1 MIFSSE
7 NKEFFVFGKNLDDI
21 KKKINDIKKAS
32 RVGLIDDNG
41 ENGVLSA
48 IFGGRPN
55 SVEELRSRTIVRKRD
70 LRSDF
75 FMNEDAFSG
84 FDENSARTLLAK
96 MQKQQQKV
104 NTKHSTW
111 QAFFDEQANQYG
123 KKESEW
129 ISKFVQE
136 NDVMT
141 ASVKN
146 VTDAQEA
153 ARQAAVQYNVEL
165 KNLTIGSKA
174 AAVGLEAL
182 ALVGNILFNMAIGA
196 LISLAIQGIYNLT
209 HQAEIAAQEL
219 ENTKSELSDIESKI
233 TSVNDELKTTSD
245 RINEL
250 EAKDPLTFVEQE
262 ELDKLKEQN
271 AELERQKQIL
281 EAQEKTKNE
290 KVTKDFVKAVKKE
303 REQSSTPIRF
313 ASRPRRG
320 RTITDDPTDNVE
332 EKIDYSFEK
341 YKKNQEDL
349 IELQDKYKDDLSNK
363 KFLKEK
369 KRLDDEQEKIRGYL
383 LSKSEKYTTMSEGID
398 YGMSDE
404 SDATLDWINAF
415 QDKFN
420 ILINGDGAKTT
431 AFNRIISQDKFK
443 DISNEL
449 KNLDDVSEK
458 TFKADK
464 YKEFVNACNESGI
477 SVEDLVGLFEKTKTA
492 AEETANSIQ
501 DVSVSLSNLATA
513 EDGISKINSAFKEM
527 ADGGVISMNTISGIS
542 EAFQGV
548 TGLDDC
554 IEKLKNATAGSDEWK
569 NALNDLLYNGVEK
582 LVGGTEQLA
591 SMTEQEIAN
600 MLKSGGVTNSAEV
613 AHSMLTQAKIK
624 AKLAT
629 FNFAKATEAE
639 RTVLYQELE
648 ALGLTKNAVE
658 SLSSAYANA
667 QAAMTEV
674 MKIGTIGRISL
685 LKSELEAV
693 KSSVEAYNLL
703 AGKYSTATG
712 DTSGEA
718 QRNINK
724 NMSLGNNYGKQA
736 SALLNYG
743 NALDGINAA
752 INKLGVFDTVTPTFD
767 GSVGGGSGGSDS
779 GGSEKEPA
787 AWEDATDAIIR
798 RIKANNE
805 LTKKQEEV
813 YENQLDLI
821 DNEKEYAKAAQITND
836 ELWLKKQRL
845 EGIKS
850 AQDEL
855 HNEAQWIR
863 NNNGYDTESWFDDN
877 ADETEAYINLLN
889 SLRSNEDELNN
900 VKEIFAA
907 IQKYKQ
913 AWLELDEEEISL
925 QKEIY
930 DTAKS
935 HDDILSNG
943 LKAKFDDR
951 YSNSE
956 DWIKFQEDFDN
967 LPLEKKAQAYSRIL
981 NYSSEFLKEI
991 ENAPFY
997 DQEQKDELWKEYY
1010 KKIQEYAS
1018 DAYSTLKELYVAEI
1032 DARISKE
1039 EAYLDIKKEE
1049 FDLLNKT
1056 AEAQKNARVAL
1067 RTSLIGSQYLDPE
1080 TRKLVYNEDDYK
1092 SEIATINDIN
1102 SYVVKLSDE
1111 YYKKI
1116 QGLTKDDIKLKEQ
1129 ITNEYKRQLAM
1140 KEQEL
1145 EIAQKQIDL
1154 QKKRDELNNVLA
1166 ERNVRQIVNGKWEW
1180 VYDTD
1185 KAREATEAFMD
1196 AEYELQNAKKKASQ
1210 QAILDEHNA
1219 QVDML
1224 NVEKNSADDFCKVIG
1239 NVSTTV
1245 DDFGNALIAII
1256 DKINGTKT
1264 YSSNR
1269 ITPSN
1274 KSNKKSTFYSDY
1286 LEAKSANNPFNKTKS
1301 ISDLLNVK
1309 PVDIRA
1315 KNHYANGTTNAK
1327 MGWAEL
1333 CETGNEVVMTNDGTL
1348 MKMNGG
1354 EIVFNPELTKAI
1366 WDAGTNSGK
1375 GLFDSFAS
1383 KVNIPQI
1390 QQRTE
1395 NIDRSTTFTGDIN
1408 IRHVADLNAFMR
1420 AIIEEMRKPRG

>member
-1 MIFSSE
+1 
-7 NKEFFVFGKNLDDI
+7 
-21 KKKINDIKKAS
+21 
-32 RVGLIDDNG
+32 
-41 ENGVLSA
+41 
-48 IFGGRPN
+48 
-55 SVEELRSRTIVRKRD
+55 
-70 LRSDF
+70 
-75 FMNEDAFSG
+75 
-84 FDENSARTLLAK
+84 
-96 MQKQQQKV
+96 
-104 NTKHSTW
+104 
-111 QAFFDEQANQYG
+111 
-123 KKESEW
+123 
-129 ISKFVQE
+129 
-136 NDVMT
+136 
-141 ASVKN
+141 
-146 VTDAQEA
+146 
-153 ARQAAVQYNVEL
+153 
-165 KNLTIGSKA
+165 
-174 AAVGLEAL
+174 
-182 ALVGNILFNMAIGA
+182 
-196 LISLAIQGIYNLT
+196 
-209 HQAEIAAQEL
+209 
-219 ENTKSELSDIESKI
+219 
-233 TSVNDELKTTSD
+233 
-245 RINEL
+245 
-250 EAKDPLTFVEQE
+250 
-262 ELDKLKEQN
+262 
-271 AELERQKQIL
+271 
-281 EAQEKTKNE
+281 
-290 KVTKDFVKAVKKE
+290 
-303 REQSSTPIRF
+303 
-313 ASRPRRG
+313 
-320 RTITDDPTDNVE
+320 
-332 EKIDYSFEK
+332 
-341 YKKNQEDL
+341 
-349 IELQDKYKDDLSNK
+349 
-363 KFLKEK
+363 
-369 KRLDDEQEKIRGYL
+369 
-383 LSKSEKYTTMSEGID
+383 
-398 YGMSDE
+398 
-404 SDATLDWINAF
+404 
-415 QDKFN
+415 
-420 ILINGDGAKTT
+420 
-431 AFNRIISQDKFK
+431 
-443 DISNEL
+443 
-449 KNLDDVSEK
+449 
-458 TFKADK
+458 
-464 YKEFVNACNESGI
+464 
-477 SVEDLVGLFEKTKTA
+477 
-492 AEETANSIQ
+492 
-501 DVSVSLSNLATA
+501 
-513 EDGISKINSAFKEM
+513 
-527 ADGGVISMNTISGIS
+527 
-542 EAFQGV
+542 
-548 TGLDDC
+548 
-554 IEKLKNATAGSDEWK
+554 
-569 NALNDLLYNGVEK
+569 
-582 LVGGTEQLA
+582 
-591 SMTEQEIAN
+591 
-600 MLKSGGVTNSAEV
+600 
-613 AHSMLTQAKIK
+613 MLTQAKIK

-629 FNFAKATEAE
+629 FDFAKATEAE

-648 ALGLTKNAVE
+648 ALGLTKTTVE

-752 INKLGVFDTVTPTFD
+752 INKLGVFQTVTPTFD

-1018 DAYSTLKELYVAEI
+1018 NAYSTLKELYVAEI

-1056 AEAQKNARVAL
+1056 AEAEKNARVAL

-1092 SEIATINDIN
+1092 AEIATINDIN

-1129 ITNEYKRQLAM
+1129 ITNEYKRQLSM

-1154 QKKRDELNNVLA
+1154 QKKKDQLNNVLA

-1210 QAILDEHNA
+1210 QAILDEYNA
-1219 QVDML
+1219 QVDLL

-1274 KSNKKSTFYSDY
+1274 KSTKKSTFYSDY

>member
-1 MIFSSE
+1 M
-7 NKEFFVFGKNLDDI
+7 
-21 KKKINDIKKAS
+21 
-32 RVGLIDDNG
+32 
-41 ENGVLSA
+41 
-48 IFGGRPN
+48 
-55 SVEELRSRTIVRKRD
+55 
-70 LRSDF
+70 
-75 FMNEDAFSG
+75 
-84 FDENSARTLLAK
+84 
-96 MQKQQQKV
+96 
-104 NTKHSTW
+104 
-111 QAFFDEQANQYG
+111 
-123 KKESEW
+123 
-129 ISKFVQE
+129 
-136 NDVMT
+136 
-141 ASVKN
+141 
-146 VTDAQEA
+146 
-153 ARQAAVQYNVEL
+153 
-165 KNLTIGSKA
+165 
-174 AAVGLEAL
+174 
-182 ALVGNILFNMAIGA
+182 
-196 LISLAIQGIYNLT
+196 
-209 HQAEIAAQEL
+209 
-219 ENTKSELSDIESKI
+219 
-233 TSVNDELKTTSD
+233 
-245 RINEL
+245 
-250 EAKDPLTFVEQE
+250 
-262 ELDKLKEQN
+262 
-271 AELERQKQIL
+271 
-281 EAQEKTKNE
+281 
-290 KVTKDFVKAVKKE
+290 
-303 REQSSTPIRF
+303 
-313 ASRPRRG
+313 
-320 RTITDDPTDNVE
+320 
-332 EKIDYSFEK
+332 
-341 YKKNQEDL
+341 
-349 IELQDKYKDDLSNK
+349 
-363 KFLKEK
+363 
-369 KRLDDEQEKIRGYL
+369 
-383 LSKSEKYTTMSEGID
+383 
-398 YGMSDE
+398 
-404 SDATLDWINAF
+404 
-415 QDKFN
+415 
-420 ILINGDGAKTT
+420 
-431 AFNRIISQDKFK
+431 
-443 DISNEL
+443 
-449 KNLDDVSEK
+449 
-458 TFKADK
+458 
-464 YKEFVNACNESGI
+464 
-477 SVEDLVGLFEKTKTA
+477 
-492 AEETANSIQ
+492 
-501 DVSVSLSNLATA
+501 
-513 EDGISKINSAFKEM
+513 
-527 ADGGVISMNTISGIS
+527 
-542 EAFQGV
+542 
-548 TGLDDC
+548 
-554 IEKLKNATAGSDEWK
+554 
-569 NALNDLLYNGVEK
+569 
-582 LVGGTEQLA
+582 
-591 SMTEQEIAN
+591 
-600 MLKSGGVTNSAEV
+600 
-613 AHSMLTQAKIK
+613 
-624 AKLAT
+624 
-629 FNFAKATEAE
+629 
-639 RTVLYQELE
+639 
-648 ALGLTKNAVE
+648 
-658 SLSSAYANA
+658 
-667 QAAMTEV
+667 
-674 MKIGTIGRISL
+674 
-685 LKSELEAV
+685 
-693 KSSVEAYNLL
+693 
-703 AGKYSTATG
+703 
-712 DTSGEA
+712 
-718 QRNINK
+718 
-724 NMSLGNNYGKQA
+724 
-736 SALLNYG
+736 
-743 NALDGINAA
+743 
-752 INKLGVFDTVTPTFD
+752 
-767 GSVGGGSGGSDS
+767 
-779 GGSEKEPA
+779 
-787 AWEDATDAIIR
+787 
-798 RIKANNE
+798 
-805 LTKKQEEV
+805 
-813 YENQLDLI
+813 
-821 DNEKEYAKAAQITND
+821 
-836 ELWLKKQRL
+836 KKQRL

-967 LPLEKKAQAYSRIL
+967 LPLEEKAQAYSRIL

-991 ENAPFY
+991 ESAPFY

-1018 DAYSTLKELYVAEI
+1018 NAYSTLKELYVAEI

-1056 AEAQKNARVAL
+1056 AEAEKNARVAL

-1092 SEIATINDIN
+1092 AEIATINDIN

-1129 ITNEYKRQLAM
+1129 ITNEYKRQLSM

-1154 QKKRDELNNVLA
+1154 QKKKDQLNNVLA

-1219 QVDML
+1219 QVDLL

-1245 DDFGNALIAII
+1245 DDFGNALAAII
-1256 DKINGTKT
+1256 QKINGTKT

-1274 KSNKKSTFYSDY
+1274 KSTKKSTFYSDY

-1333 CETGNEVVMTNDGTL
+1333 CETGNEVVMTNDGTF